1 MPPGTLRRAALAFA
15 AVLALVAGCSKATA
29 QGTGGATADSAAPA
43 SGVPVTGQPSA
54 AAPSTPARPAAR
66 AAPAHFSTLPPGASL
81 PSDAQ
86 CSAWVRARPVKEN
99 KNVNR
104 RFNQTTGQ
112 HVSGSMLSGDGA
124 TAARIIA
131 PRVDGQF
138 AGTTG
143 QILRWAAC
151 KWGIDEDVVKAQAAI
166 ESWWRQ
172 TTQGDLGTDP
182 TACPPG
188 HPLGSGA
195 TAGKCAQ
202 SYGIL
207 QTRYP
212 FMKQAWPAAERSTAM
227 NADVAYAFWRSC
239 FEGYETW
246 LNTVERGRT
255 YAKGD
260 LWGCVGRW
268 FSGRWHTA
276 DSESYIARVRDYL
289 RQRIWE
295 QPDFQEA

>member
-1 MPPGTLRRAALAFA
+1 MRRATLAIT
-15 AVLALVAGCSKATA
+15 AVLALMAGCSNATA
-29 QGTGGATADSAAPA
+29 HSTGTPVPGSAAAAPA
-43 SGVPVTGQPSA
+43 SADGTDSPGPSLPVHSPT
-54 AAPSTPARPAAR
+54 RPAPA
-66 AAPAHFSTLPPGASL
+66 AQPAPAHFSTLRPGVRL
-81 PSDAQ
+81 PTGGQ
-86 CSAWVRARPVKEN
+86 CAAWVRARPVKEN
-99 KNVNR
+99 KSVNR

-112 HVSGSMLSGDGA
+112 HVPGSLFAGDQ
-124 TAARIIA
+124 AAAGRSIA

-138 AGTTG
+138 TGTTG
-143 QILRWAAC
+143 QVRRWAAC
-151 KWGIDEDVVKAQAAI
+151 KWGIDEDIVTAQAAV

-172 TTQGDLGTDP
+172 TTLGDLGTDSA
-182 TACPPG
+182 ACPPG
-188 HPLGSGA
+188 HPLGSGG
-195 TAGKCAQ
+195 TPGTCAQ

-212 FMKQAWPAAERSTAM
+212 YTKVAWPAAERSTAM
-227 NADVAYAFWRSC
+227 NADVAYAFWRTC

-246 LNTVERGRT
+246 LNTVERGGS

-260 LWGCVGRW
+260 AWGCVGRW

-276 DSESYIARVRDYL
+276 GAQTYIGKVQDYL